1 METKLSF
8 SCQNLHFA
16 AAEMDPGTA
25 PGTHTLIRPI
35 DRGLRLTSTV
45 PMNSASYF
53 VRASKQRYTT
63 GRYSSPKNTVAM
75 LQACC
80 AFGSTGSGSALPTGR
95 RAGRHFEK

>member
-1 METKLSF
+1 MGTKLGF

-63 GRYSSPKNTVAM
+63 GRCSSPPKT
-75 LQACC
+75 L
-80 AFGSTGSGSALPTGR
+80 
-95 RAGRHFEK
+95 